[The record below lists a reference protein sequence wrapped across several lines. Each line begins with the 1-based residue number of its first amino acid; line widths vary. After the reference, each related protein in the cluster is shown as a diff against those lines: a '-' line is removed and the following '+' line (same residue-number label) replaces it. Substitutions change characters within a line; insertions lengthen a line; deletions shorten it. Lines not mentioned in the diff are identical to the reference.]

1 VLVKHIAA
9 EIAAKGA
16 KEAAKKKN
24 DDATAMLVG
33 CCVGAAAHAA
43 ASGTESADT
52 RYWALL
58 PDRIEG
64 ALAVVPA
71 GKHQVSIRTAV
82 GTKPLGEIT
91 VPAGRLVIVPARTFP
106 DPVPS
111 PYPAGK

>member
-1 VLVKHIAA
+1 QVIEDLDAYSRATLKDNQPKILTKTLGRVLVKHIAA

-71 GKHQVSIRTAV
+71 GKHQVSIRT
-82 GTKPLGEIT
+82 
-91 VPAGRLVIVPARTFP
+91 
-106 DPVPS
+106 
-111 PYPAGK
+111 